1 MNSIIHLS
9 PKSLRR
15 AADLQERISALQDEL
30 KDILGASNETPFF
43 EKPTR
48 RKMSLAV
55 RRKIAAG
62 ARARWARERGEV
74 ADETPISKRGGKR
87 RMSAAAK
94 AKISLAAKERW
105 RKVRAAGK
113 NTL

>member
-1 MNSIIHLS
+1 MNSIIDLS
-9 PKSLRR
+9 PKALRR
-15 AADLQERISALQDEL
+15 AADLQERISALRDEL
-30 KDILGASNETPFF
+30 SDILGSPIMTSPIEMPVR
-43 EKPTR
+43 K
-48 RKMSLAV
+48 KMSLSV

-62 ARARWARERGEV
+62 ARARWAKQRGEGL
-74 ADETPISKRGGKR
+74 DGQRITKRARRR

-105 RKVRAAGK
+105 KKVRAAGK

>member
-1 MNSIIHLS
+1 MNSIIDLS
-9 PKSLRR
+9 PKVLRQ

-30 KDILGASNETPFF
+30 REILGASDETPSF
-43 EKPTR
+43 EKPVR
-48 RKMSLAV
+48 RKMSLTV

-62 ARARWARERGEV
+62 ARARWARERGEEV
-74 ADETPISKRGGKR
+74 DGAPVSKHRGKR
-87 RMSAAAK
+87 KMSAAAK